1 MSFLSFFE
9 PSRHK
14 LSRVISVTDK
24 MSLTQRMM
32 ARLDIP
38 EESASNAPRIV
49 ISGGTRVLVEGHR
62 GLLEY
67 AGDRIAAAGPGCR
80 ILIKGEGLGLVTMD
94 RHEMVVSG
102 RLWAVELE

>member
-1 MSFLSFFE
+1 M
-9 PSRHK
+9 
-14 LSRVISVTDK
+14 
-24 MSLTQRMM
+24 
-32 ARLDIP
+32 
-38 EESASNAPRIV
+38 
-49 ISGGTRVLVEGHR
+49 VEGHR

-67 AGDRIAAAGPGCR
+67 AGDRVAAAGPGCR

>member
-1 MSFLSFFE
+1 MSPLSFFQ
-9 PSRHK
+9 PAPHK
-14 LSRVISVTDK
+14 LFRVISVTDK

-32 ARLDIP
+32 TKLDIP
-38 EESASNAPRIV
+38 EEAASNAPRII

>member
-1 MSFLSFFE
+1 
-9 PSRHK
+9 
-14 LSRVISVTDK
+14 

-32 ARLDIP
+32 TRLDLP
-38 EESASNAPRIV
+38 EESISTAPRIT

-80 ILIKGEGLGLVTMD
+80 ILIKGEDLGLVTMD

>member
-1 MSFLSFFE
+1 M
-9 PSRHK
+9 
-14 LSRVISVTDK
+14 ICVTDK
-24 MSLTQRMM
+24 MTLTQRLM
-32 ARLDIP
+32 AGVDIP
-38 EESASNAPRIV
+38 EEAATRGPRIT

-67 AGDRIAAAGPGCR
+67 AEDRIAAAGPGCR
-80 ILIKGEGLGLVTMD
+80 ILIKGQGLGLVTMD